1 MPTFIGISIV
11 EQSRYL
17 LIKSPQTIRDIDC
30 KLTVSA
36 EHRCFTGTLK
46 PKLGATSL

>member
-1 MPTFIGISIV
+1 MSTFIGISIV
-11 EQSRYL
+11 EQSRYFL
-17 LIKSPQTIRDIDC
+17 VQGPQTIRDIDC

-36 EHRCFTGTLK
+36 EHRCFTGTFK